1 MAQAAWGIRIA
12 RMSLSEF
19 AVVAAESG
27 HTEHSPWPYVVGVVV
42 LVIFLLLLAG
52 LLAFAGGR
60 EHS

>member
-1 MAQAAWGIRIA
+1 MGTKIT

-19 AVVAAESG
+19 AVVASEAGGEG
-27 HTEHSPWPYVVGVVV
+27 HSPWPYVVGGVV
-42 LVIFLLLLAG
+42 LLIFLLLLAG